1 VTPARRV
8 AGREVVT
15 LEGLDEPVRKRWVD
29 AFAEAGASQCG
40 FCTPGILMR
49 LVAAERK
56 TPHLDH
62 ARLDTALA
70 AHLCR
75 CTGWWSILDA
85 AGLATAPTAPSR
97 ERPPRDA
104 LLGSWRAELEG
115 GNEQAIGPVVV
126 EGGGGFASDA
136 VPAGALVALC
146 DDGRVALG
154 VDLADARRAL
164 PKIQGRRSGIP
175 LRHPVEIPPGEWAL
189 TLQTTWV
196 EPAYLEP
203 DASWCRP
210 DGPPASPLANG
221 GAFGGK
227 RASPLP
233 AVASRLAAEHGRPVL
248 AMWTREEVVRRGP
261 KRPPVAA
268 GMRSD
273 GTGVLRVARTPGS
286 SLAGYAAVGVEG
298 LLVEEVDVPGPP
310 VGVELRGAGWA
321 ETTVLRAAVSAL
333 RDGSTGPGVPV
344 EVNGRDGGRARVVV
358 GDDESVVVDVW
369 AGEVLDETVLRS
381 YCLGAVHQALGWVR
395 SEGIAVDGTGRVQD
409 LTVRSFGVL
418 TARDTPPVTVSIHP
432 SSTFPVN
439 GSDAVF
445 AATAAAAWLAD
456 GLPPA
461 WPTRR
466 HR

>member
-1 VTPARRV
+1 MPGSTSPTPTPPAPAAAGPPSADRAPAGPPTPGARLGFSLNGRPVETEDDGSSLLDLLRDRFRCLSVKDGCSPQGQCGCCTVLVDGQARVACVTPARCV

-104 LLGSWRAELEG
+104 LLGSWRAGLEG

-175 LRHPVEIPPGEWAL
+175 LRHPV
-189 TLQTTWV
+189 
-196 EPAYLEP
+196 
-203 DASWCRP
+203 
-210 DGPPASPLANG
+210 
-221 GAFGGK
+221 
-227 RASPLP
+227 
-233 AVASRLAAEHGRPVL
+233 
-248 AMWTREEVVRRGP
+248 
-261 KRPPVAA
+261 
-268 GMRSD
+268 
-273 GTGVLRVARTPGS
+273 
-286 SLAGYAAVGVEG
+286 
-298 LLVEEVDVPGPP
+298 
-310 VGVELRGAGWA
+310 
-321 ETTVLRAAVSAL
+321 
-333 RDGSTGPGVPV
+333 
-344 EVNGRDGGRARVVV
+344 
-358 GDDESVVVDVW
+358 
-369 AGEVLDETVLRS
+369 
-381 YCLGAVHQALGWVR
+381 
-395 SEGIAVDGTGRVQD
+395 
-409 LTVRSFGVL
+409 
-418 TARDTPPVTVSIHP
+418 
-432 SSTFPVN
+432 
-439 GSDAVF
+439 
-445 AATAAAAWLAD
+445 
-456 GLPPA
+456 
-461 WPTRR
+461 
-466 HR
+466 